1 MQLSPSCGQNAYPRG
16 SATCEGMNHTPRRMY
31 ETVGVKSVNDDLLQR
46 SLQQE
51 SPPLRSS
58 SFLSGY
64 RGDRKFYFS
73 NARPISLRR
82 VRSIIASNVARSGG
96 NIVVASLGR
105 GECKVSRFSSGFSSL
120 MLRASI
126 LATACQVGEDCASRG
141 NHAPQ

>member
-1 MQLSPSCGQNAYPRG
+1 MQLSPSCGRSAYPRG
-16 SATCEGMNHTPRRMY
+16 SATWEGMNHTSRRMY
-31 ETVGVKSVNDDLLQR
+31 ETVGAKSVNDDLPQR

-51 SPPLRSS
+51 SPPLPSS

-82 VRSIIASNVARSGG
+82 VRSIIASNVARPGG
-96 NIVVASLGR
+96 NIVVASLGQ
-105 GECKVSRFSSGFSSL
+105 GKCKFSRFLSGFSSP

-126 LATACQVGEDCASRG
+126 LATACQVGEDYASRG